1 MVQKLNVKGAM
12 LVGIMVSIIILTGC
26 LGGSGVKTLKIAGST
41 TVLPIV
47 QKAAE
52 EYMKKYPDIDI
63 RVSGGGSSVGIR
75 SVGEGIADIG
85 MASRELKDSEKAKY
99 PDLVQY
105 VIAKDGIAIIV
116 HPSNPV
122 SQLTIEQIRG
132 IYNGT
137 YTNWKELGGN
147 DVQIVAVGRDTAS
160 GTREFFWE
168 HVMKK
173 ENFRNDMLEMNSN
186 GAVHD
191 KVATTPTAIGYVGLG
206 YVDAEV
212 KGIKIW
218 NNGEWVK
225 PTVENVKNGK
235 YPIVRNLNLF
245 TNGEAKGLAK
255 DFIEFILSEEGQ
267 KIVEEE
273 GFVPLS

>member
-1 MVQKLNVKGAM
+1 
-12 LVGIMVSIIILTGC
+12 
-26 LGGSGVKTLKIAGST
+26 ST

-52 EYMKKYPDIDI
+52 EYMKKHPDVDI
-63 RVSGGGSSVGIR
+63 QVSGGGSSVGIHQ
-75 SVGEGIADIG
+75 VGEGSVDIG

-147 DVQIVAVGRDTAS
+147 DMQIVVVGRDTAS

-173 ENFRNDMLEMNSN
+173 ENFRDDVLEMNSN

-191 KVATTPTAIGYVGLG
+191 KVATTPAAIGYIGLG
-206 YVDAEV
+206 YIDAEV

-218 NNGEWVK
+218 SNGEWVE
-225 PTVENVKNGK
+225 PAVENVKNGK

-267 KIVEEE
+267 KIVEGE

>member
-1 MVQKLNVKGAM
+1 MKKG
-12 LVGIMVSIIILTGC
+12 SIFIATLLLILAGC
-26 LGGSGVKTLKIAGST
+26 IEEGETKTLKIAGST

-47 QKAAE
+47 QRAAE
-52 EYMKKYPDIDI
+52 EFMKIHPDVDI

-75 SVGEGIADIG
+75 QVGEGSVDIG
-85 MASRELKDSEKAKY
+85 MASRELKSSEREKY

-122 SQLTIEQIRG
+122 SNLSLEQIRG

-137 YTNWKELGGN
+137 YKNWNELGGE
-147 DVQIVAVGRDTAS
+147 DEKITVVGRDTAS

-173 ENFRNDMLEMNSN
+173 EKERDDMLEMNSN

-191 KVATTPTAIGYVGLG
+191 KVATTPSAIGYVGLG
-206 YVDAEV
+206 YVDEEV
-212 KGIKIW
+212 KAIKIW
-218 NNGEWVK
+218 YNGKLVE
-225 PTVENVKNGK
+225 PTIENVKNGE
-235 YPIVRNLNLF
+235 YPIARNLNLF
-245 TNGEAKGLAK
+245 TKGGAKGLVK
-255 DFIEFILSEEGQ
+255 DFIDFILSEEGQ
-267 KIVEEE
+267 QIVEEE

>member
-1 MVQKLNVKGAM
+1 MIQKSKTKGAM
-12 LVGIMVSIIILTGC
+12 IVGMVVGIIILTGC
-26 LGGSGVKTLKIAGST
+26 LGGNGVKTLKIAGST

-52 EYMKKYPDIDI
+52 EYMKKHPDVDI
-63 RVSGGGSSVGIR
+63 QVSGGGSSVGIHQ
-75 SVGEGIADIG
+75 VGEGSVDIG

-147 DVQIVAVGRDTAS
+147 DMQIVVVGRDTAS

-173 ENFRNDMLEMNSN
+173 ENFRDDVLEMNSN

-191 KVATTPTAIGYVGLG
+191 KVATTPAAIGYIGLG
-206 YVDAEV
+206 YIDAEV

-218 NNGEWVK
+218 SNGEWVE
-225 PTVENVKNGK
+225 PAVENVKNGK

-245 TNGEAKGLAK
+245 TNGEAKDLAK

-267 KIVEEE
+267 KIVEGE